1 MKSASAAELR
11 HDCFDLIM
19 AGFAPAIFV
28 SRALRLHAVAL
39 EDAVAGRAQ
48 PGAVLLQALLHGT
61 VIAEILATEA
71 RGVTRTG
78 LLFLRRALMALGER
92 GRDISDDQEE
102 G

>member
-1 MKSASAAELR
+1 MPGHDASAQWHLR
-11 HDCFDLIM
+11 T
-19 AGFAPAIFV
+19 
-28 SRALRLHAVAL
+28 RNALRLHAVAL

-71 RGVTRTG
+71 RGIARTG

>member
-1 MKSASAAELR
+1 MPGHDASAQWHLR
-11 HDCFDLIM
+11 T
-19 AGFAPAIFV
+19 
-28 SRALRLHAVAL
+28 RNALRLHAVAL

-71 RGVTRTG
+71 RGIARTG

-102 G
+102 S